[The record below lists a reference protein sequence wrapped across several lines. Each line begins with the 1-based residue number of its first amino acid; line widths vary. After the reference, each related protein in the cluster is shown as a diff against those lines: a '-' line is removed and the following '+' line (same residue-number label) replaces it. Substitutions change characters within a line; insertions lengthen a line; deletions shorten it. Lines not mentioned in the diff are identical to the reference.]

1 MPSEK
6 EKWLKFHEKQY
17 QFKVPLLLYADSE
30 SMIKPVDEQYIEKMI
45 KMKAGRKGNKR
56 KGKHPCTIRLVC
68 T

>member
-6 EKWLKFHEKQY
+6 EKWLKLHERQC
-17 QFKVPLLLYADSE
+17 QFKVPLLLYVDSE
-30 SMIKPVDEQYIEKMI
+30 SILKPVDEQYIEKTI

>member
-6 EKWLKFHEKQY
+6 EKWLKFHERQY
-17 QFKVPLLLYADSE
+17 QFKVPLLLYVDSE
-30 SMIKPVDEQYIEKMI
+30 SILKPVDEQYIEKMI

-56 KGKHPCTIRLVC
+56 KDIHPCTIRLVC

>member
-6 EKWLKFHEKQY
+6 EKWLKFHERQY
-17 QFKVPLLLYADSE
+17 QFKVPLLLYVDSE
-30 SMIKPVDEQYIEKMI
+30 SILKPVDEQYIEKMI
-45 KMKAGRKGNKR
+45 KMKAGRKFNKR